1 MENDLNRFLKAQEE
15 HYENALSEIKS
26 GRKTSHWMWFIF
38 PQFKGLRFS
47 ETSKFYSIKSIIEAK
62 EYLNHPI
69 LGARLKEIST
79 VLIDLDENDAYKI
92 FGSPDNT
99 KLNSSMTLF
108 SKVDESDEKLFDKV
122 IFKFFKGE
130 VDAKTNK
137 VLEKENQ
144 FYNL

>member
-1 MENDLNRFLKAQEE
+1 
-15 HYENALSEIKS
+15 
-26 GRKTSHWMWFIF
+26 MWFIF
-38 PQFKGLRFS
+38 PQFNGLRFS